1 MGVEKVRKDDT
12 ARTFEF
18 LFRFNRVW
26 INTRLLLLLFI
37 ILRPGVHQGSYGHGK
52 VMENDWSWKSHGKV
66 MENYWS
72 WKSHGIQ

>member
-26 INTRLLLLLFI
+26 INSRLLLVLLLLLSWSDCGNKGI
-37 ILRPGVHQGSYGHGK
+37 ITGEGEEMDEGDGNEES
-52 VMENDWSWKSHGKV
+52 ENKC
-66 MENYWS
+66 
-72 WKSHGIQ
+72 